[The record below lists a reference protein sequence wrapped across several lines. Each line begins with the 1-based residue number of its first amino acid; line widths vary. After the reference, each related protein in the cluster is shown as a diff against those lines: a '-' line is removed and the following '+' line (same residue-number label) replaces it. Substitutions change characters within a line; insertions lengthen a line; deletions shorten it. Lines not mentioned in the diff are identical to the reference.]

1 MHNFYIMEKDETHS
15 KIELRSEVVSEL
27 MDREPSYVLK
37 YGISFVLLM
46 ICCMFIAS
54 KYIPYPNTLP
64 IKVIIKPNVDT
75 KKFINTEENEVEFVI
90 SSLRAKVNKGD
101 TLAILVNNLDTIFYV
116 SPYNGIVYRANG
128 CNKGDIVRAGNFVM
142 LVARDKIKS
151 QVISAYSCVDKETV
165 KLLRLN
171 MALFVNGSEMYRL
184 KDISSIPDEDGMY
197 TICFECTNSDCHF
210 VYFEESLDGQLQ
222 IEDTNVY
229 DRFFA
234 NEIINIINK

>member
-1 MHNFYIMEKDETHS
+1 MEKDEIHS

-37 YGISFVLLM
+37 YGISFVLFM

-64 IKVIIKPNVDT
+64 IKVMIKPNVDT
-75 KKFINTEENEVEFVI
+75 KKFINTNDIEVEFVI

-101 TLAILVNNLDTIFYV
+101 TLAILVNNIDTIFYV

-128 CNKGDIVRAGNFVM
+128 CKKGDIVRAGSFVM
-142 LVARDKIKS
+142 LVARDSIKS
-151 QVISAYSCVDKETV
+151 NVISAYSCVDKETV
-165 KLLRLN
+165 KLLHLN
-171 MALFVNGSEMYRL
+171 MTLIIKDLYVFRL

-210 VYFEESLDGQLQ
+210 VYFEESLDGQIQ

-234 NEIINIINK
+234 NEIKNIIKK